1 VYLVAGLGNPG
12 DKYKNTRHNIGFLV
26 IDEITKKLQTTN
38 INNQNF
44 KATVLKNGSTLYVK
58 PQTFMN
64 ESGLSVINI
73 VEYYNIP
80 NEDVIIVHDDLD
92 LPFGTV
98 RYKIGGGAGG
108 HNGLRSLD
116 SHIGKDYVRVRVG
129 IGKPANKSDVAN
141 YVLSNF
147 SKQELEL
154 LSSTI
159 IPHIINSIES
169 LKIDDITEVKSKYT
183 MKLDYENIT

>member
-26 IDEITKKLQTTN
+26 IDEITKKLQTAN

-154 LSSTI
+154 LYSTI

-183 MKLDYENIT
+183 MKLDYENII